1 MLYVFL
7 IISYVFSTTKLKKKA
22 GGALRGSEEG
32 GGRG

>member
-7 IISYVFSTTKLKKKA
+7 IISYVFSSTKLKKKA
-22 GGALRGSEEG
+22 EWFLPGSEEG